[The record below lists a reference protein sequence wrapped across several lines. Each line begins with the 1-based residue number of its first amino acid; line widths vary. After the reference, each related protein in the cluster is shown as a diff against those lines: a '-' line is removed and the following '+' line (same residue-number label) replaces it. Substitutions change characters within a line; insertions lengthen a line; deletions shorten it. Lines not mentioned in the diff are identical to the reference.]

1 MLTSLISSY
10 MKIFPRYFKLT
21 VMLLFLVVVFF
32 SYTLW
37 MLLSNPM
44 SQYLDSK
51 IASSLQEPSHYGS
64 QSNVISPSIPPNG
77 SSSSL
82 SSLLLDSMNN
92 NDTISVL
99 VGPTLIDGTGDP
111 PKPNAVIIINGNKIV
126 AVTNET
132 QYRDQYYYYSL
143 INNNETA
150 RVNVLNLTGKYVI
163 PGLFD
168 MHAHVAGVRK
178 NSYNQNFSENAL
190 EMLLDYGVTT
200 IRSPAGPTNESIAL
214 KHNVSKGNIEGPE
227 IFTAG
232 VLLNSPQIAIPFVE
246 KQISTEEQA
255 REEVRHQAEAGV
267 DFIKLYVGLP
277 PNLVKAA
284 IDEAH
289 SLGIRVIG
297 HLYMTSWTD
306 AANLG
311 IDALAHGVPV
321 SPFLLPSG
329 DKREQFLENGGGP
342 FEHLLWLDLVD
353 LNSTEIKEM
362 INALVENDIPVDP
375 TLSIYEAML
384 KDDGDDE
391 DADDGFSD
399 PQNQLRWAKVLQL
412 TKIMYDNGVQILSG
426 TDIPNFGLV
435 PGASLH
441 NELELLVEAG
451 IKPLEVIKIATNNG
465 ATALG
470 IDDRVGT
477 IQPEKQADMII
488 LSANPIKN
496 ISNTKEI
503 EAVLVDG
510 RFVADIDNNNQ

>member
-1 MLTSLISSY
+1 MT
-10 MKIFPRYFKLT
+10 IFLRFFVLT
-21 VMLLFLVVVFF
+21 VMLLFLVIVFF
-32 SYTLW
+32 SYILEV
-37 MLLSNPM
+37 LPSIPI
-44 SQYLDSK
+44 SQYLGSK
-51 IASSLQEPSHYGS
+51 IASSLQEPSQDES
-64 QSNVISPSIPPNG
+64 QSNIVSTSISPNN
-77 SSSSL
+77 SSL

-99 VGPTLIDGTGDP
+99 VGATLIDGTGDQ
-111 PKPNAVIIINGNKIV
+111 PKPNAVIIIDGNKIV

-132 QYRDQYYYYSL
+132 EYHDQYYYSL
-143 INNNETA
+143 VNNETA
-150 RVNVLNLTGKYVI
+150 RVNILNLTGKYMI

-178 NSYNQNFSENAL
+178 NSYSQNFSENAL

-200 IRSPAGPTNESIAL
+200 IRSPAGPTDESIAL
-214 KHNVSKGNIEGPE
+214 KHNVSEGDIEGPE

-232 VLLNSPQIAIPFVE
+232 VLLNSPQIPIPFVE

-255 REEVRHQAEAGV
+255 REEVRLQAEAGV

-297 HLYMTSWTD
+297 HLYMTSWTE

-311 IDALAHGVPV
+311 IDTLAHGVPV
-321 SPFLLPSG
+321 NPSLLPAG
-329 DKREQFLENGGGP
+329 EKREQFLENGGGP
-342 FEHLLWLDLVD
+342 FEHFLWLDLVD

-375 TLSIYEAML
+375 TLSIYEVML
-384 KDDGDDE
+384 KGDVDQDGS
-391 DADDGFSD
+391 SD

-412 TKIMYDNGVQILSG
+412 TKIMYDNGVRILSG
-426 TDIPNFGLV
+426 SDIPNFGLV

-441 NELELLVEAG
+441 NELEVLVEAG
-451 IKPLEVIKIATNNG
+451 IKPLEVIEIATNNG

-488 LSANPIKN
+488 LSASPIEN
-496 ISNTKEI
+496 ISNTKKI

-510 RFVADIDNNNQ
+510 RFAE

>member
-1 MLTSLISSY
+1 MLTSLIPGY

-21 VMLLFLVVVFF
+21 GMLLFLVVFF
-32 SYTLW
+32 FYTLL
-37 MLLSNPM
+37 MSPSNTI

-51 IASSLQEPSHYGS
+51 IASSIQEPTYYESH
-64 QSNVISPSIPPNG
+64 SNIASPSISQNN

-82 SSLLLDSMNN
+82 SSLPLDTMN

-246 KQISTEEQA
+246 KQISTEEEA
-255 REEVRHQAEAGV
+255 REEVRYQAAAGV
-267 DFIKLYVGLP
+267 DYIKLYVGLP

-289 SLGIRVIG
+289 IQGIRVIG

-306 AANLG
+306 AANSG
-311 IDALAHGVPV
+311 IDALTHGVPV
-321 SPFLLPSG
+321 NPFLLSAG

-342 FEHLLWLDLVD
+342 FDHLLWLDLVD
-353 LNSTEIKEM
+353 LNSKEIREM

-375 TLSIYEAML
+375 TLSIYEAIL
-384 KDDGDDE
+384 KDDG
-391 DADDGFSD
+391 GFSN

-412 TKIMYDNGVQILSG
+412 TKIMYDSGIQILSG
-426 TDIPNFGLV
+426 SDIPNFGLV

-441 NELELLVEAG
+441 NELEILAEAG
-451 IKPLEVIKIATNNG
+451 IKPLQVIEIATNNG
-465 ATALG
+465 AKALG
-470 IDDRVGT
+470 IDDIVGT
-477 IQPEKQADMII
+477 IQPEKQADMVV
-488 LSANPIKN
+488 LSANPLEN
-496 ISNTKEI
+496 ISNTKQI
-503 EAVLVDG
+503 EAVIVDG
-510 RFVADIDNNNQ
+510 RFADIDNNQ

>member
-1 MLTSLISSY
+1 MI
-10 MKIFPRYFKLT
+10 MFPHYFKLT
-21 VMLLFLVVVFF
+21 VMLLLLVVVLF
-32 SYTLW
+32 YTLL
-37 MLLSNPM
+37 MLSSNPI

-51 IASSLQEPSHYGS
+51 IAFPLQEPSRYES
-64 QSNVISPSIPPNG
+64 QSNILSPSISQND
-77 SSSSL
+77 SSSL
-82 SSLLLDSMNN
+82 SSMPIDTMSN

-99 VGPTLIDGTGDP
+99 AGPTLIDGTGDP
-111 PKPNAVIIINGNKIV
+111 PKPNAVIIINGDKIV

-132 QYRDQYYYYSL
+132 EYHDRYYYSL
-143 INNNETA
+143 TNNETT
-150 RVNVLNLTGKYVI
+150 RVNVLNLTGRYVM

-200 IRSPAGPTNESIAL
+200 IRSPAGPTNQSIAL
-214 KHNVSKGNIEGPE
+214 KHNVSEGNIEGPE

-232 VLLNSPQIAIPFVE
+232 VLLNGPQIAIPFVE
-246 KQISTEEQA
+246 AQISTEEQA
-255 REEVRHQAEAGV
+255 REEVRRQAEAGV

-277 PNLVKAA
+277 PNLVRAA

-289 SLGIRVIG
+289 SQGIRVIG

-311 IDALAHGVPV
+311 IDALTHGVPV
-321 SPFLLPSG
+321 NPFLLPSG
-329 DKREQFLENGGGP
+329 DRREQFIENGGGP
-342 FEHLLWLDLVD
+342 FEHFLWLDLVD
-353 LNSTEIKEM
+353 LNSTEIEEM

-384 KDDGDDE
+384 KDD
-391 DADDGFSD
+391 DGFSD

-412 TKIMYDNGVQILSG
+412 TKVMYDNGVQILSG
-426 TDIPNFGLV
+426 SDIPNFGLV

-451 IKPLEVIKIATNNG
+451 IKPLEVTEIATNNG

-477 IQPEKQADMII
+477 IQPGKEADMII
-488 LSANPIKN
+488 LSANPIEN

-510 RFVADIDNNNQ
+510 RFANIDNSN

>member
-1 MLTSLISSY
+1 MLTSLILVD
-10 MKIFPRYFKLT
+10 MKMFLRYFRFT
-21 VMLLFLVVVFF
+21 VEPLFLVVCI
-32 SYTLW
+32 LL
-37 MLLSNPM
+37 MLVSNPI
-44 SQYLDSK
+44 SPFLDST
-51 IASSLQEPSHYGS
+51 IACSLRQSSYYASGS
-64 QSNVISPSIPPNG
+64 IIFSSIPNST

-82 SSLLLDSMNN
+82 SLDTTN
-92 NDTISVL
+92 NDTLLVL

-111 PKPNAVIIINGNKIV
+111 PKANAVIIINGNKIV
-126 AVTNET
+126 AVINET
-132 QYRDQYYYYSL
+132 EYHDQYYSL
-143 INNNETA
+143 IHNENA
-150 RVNVLNLTGKYVI
+150 RANILNLTGKYVI

-190 EMLLDYGVTT
+190 DMLLDYGVTT
-200 IRSPAGPTNESIAL
+200 IRNPAGPTNQSIAL
-214 KHNVSKGNIEGPE
+214 KHNVCEGNIDGPE

-232 VLLNSPQIAIPFVE
+232 RLLNGPQITIPFVE
-246 KQISTEEQA
+246 KQISNEEEA
-255 REEVRHQAEAGV
+255 REEVRNQAAAGV
-267 DFIKLYVGLP
+267 DYVKLYVGLP

-289 SLGIRVIG
+289 IQGIKVIG

-311 IDALAHGVPV
+311 IDALTHGVPV
-321 SPFLLPSG
+321 NPFLLPAG
-329 DKREQFLENGGGP
+329 DKREKFLENGGGP
-342 FEHLLWLDLVD
+342 FDHFLWLDLVD
-353 LNSTEIKEM
+353 LNSTEIEEM

-384 KDDGDDE
+384 KDDASE
-391 DADDGFSD
+391 DGFSD

-441 NELELLVEAG
+441 NELELLAEAC
-451 IKPLEVIKIATNNG
+451 IKPLEVIEIATNNG
-465 ATALG
+465 AKALG
-470 IDDRVGT
+470 IDDITGT
-477 IQPEKQADMII
+477 IHPGKQADMIV
-488 LSANPIKN
+488 LSADPIQN

-503 EAVLVDG
+503 EAVMVDG
-510 RFVADIDNNNQ
+510 RFADKNQPLV

>member
-1 MLTSLISSY
+1 MPSY

-21 VMLLFLVVVFF
+21 VMPLFLVVIF
-32 SYTLW
+32 YTLW
-37 MLLSNPM
+37 MLPSNSI

-51 IASSLQEPSHYGS
+51 IESSLQEPSYYHIH
-64 QSNVISPSIPPNG
+64 SNMVSPSISQN
-77 SSSSL
+77 SL
-82 SSLLLDSMNN
+82 SLSWLPLDTTN

-99 VGPTLIDGTGDP
+99 IGPTLIDGTGDP

-132 QYRDQYYYYSL
+132 EYHDQYYSL
-143 INNNETA
+143 INNETA
-150 RVNVLNLTGKYVI
+150 RVNILNLTGKHVT

-178 NSYNQNFSENAL
+178 DSYNQNFSENAL

-200 IRSPAGPTNESIAL
+200 IRSPAGPTNQSIAL
-214 KHNVSKGNIEGPE
+214 KHNVSEGNIEGPE

-232 VLLNSPQIAIPFVE
+232 RLLNSPQIAIPFVE

-255 REEVRHQAEAGV
+255 REEVRHQAAAGV
-267 DFIKLYVGLP
+267 DYVKLYVGLS

-289 SLGIRVIG
+289 SRGIRVIG
-297 HLYMTSWTD
+297 HLYMTGWTD

-311 IDALAHGVPV
+311 IDALTHGVPV
-321 SPFLLPSG
+321 NPFLLSPG
-329 DKREQFLENGGGP
+329 DKREKFLENGGGP
-342 FEHLLWLDLVD
+342 FDHFLWLDLVD
-353 LNSTEIKEM
+353 LHSTEVEEM

-384 KDDGDDE
+384 KDDRYDN
-391 DADDGFSD
+391 GFSD

-412 TKIMYDNGVQILSG
+412 TRIMYDNGVQILSG
-426 TDIPNFGLV
+426 SDIPNFGLV

-441 NELELLVEAG
+441 NELELLVQAG
-451 IKPLEVIKIATNNG
+451 IKPLEAIEIATNNG
-465 ATALG
+465 AKALG
-470 IDDRVGT
+470 IDDIVGT

-488 LSANPIKN
+488 LSANPVEN

-503 EAVLVDG
+503 EAVMVDG
-510 RFVADIDNNNQ
+510 RFADIDNQ

>member
-1 MLTSLISSY
+1 M
-10 MKIFPRYFKLT
+10 FPRYFRYFNFI
-21 VMLLFLVVVFF
+21 VISLFSVVIV
-32 SYTLW
+32 YALW
-37 MLLSNPM
+37 MLLSNPI
-44 SQYLDSK
+44 SQYPDSK
-51 IASSLQEPSHYGS
+51 IASSLQEPSRYES
-64 QSNVISPSIPPNG
+64 QGRIASHFISQYG
-77 SSSSL
+77 SSSLL
-82 SSLLLDSMNN
+82 SSLSLDTMNN
-92 NDTISVL
+92 NTITVL
-99 VGPTLIDGTGDP
+99 AGPTLIDGTGDP
-111 PKPNAVIIINGNKIV
+111 PKPNAVIIINGNKIF

-132 QYRDQYYYYSL
+132 EYYDQYYSL
-143 INNNETA
+143 INNQSA
-150 RVNVLNLTGKYVI
+150 RVNILDLTGKYVI

-200 IRSPAGPTNESIAL
+200 IRSPAGPTNQSIAL
-214 KHNVSKGNIEGPE
+214 KHNVSEGNIEGPE

-232 VLLNSPQIAIPFVE
+232 RLLNGPQIAIPFVE

-255 REEVRHQAEAGV
+255 REEVRYQAAAGV
-267 DFIKLYVGLP
+267 DYVKLYVGLP

-289 SLGIRVIG
+289 SQGIGVIG
-297 HLYMTSWTD
+297 HLYMTTWTD

-321 SPFLLPSG
+321 NPFLLPSG
-329 DKREQFLENGGGP
+329 DKREQFFENNGGP
-342 FEHLLWLDLVD
+342 FDHFLWLDLVD
-353 LNSTEIKEM
+353 LNSTEIEEM
-362 INALVENDIPVDP
+362 VNALVENDIPVDP

-384 KDDGDDE
+384 KGDAHDDH
-391 DADDGFSD
+391 FYD
-399 PQNQLRWAKVLQL
+399 PQNQLRWAKVLKL

-426 TDIPNFGLV
+426 SDIPNFGLI

-451 IKPLEVIKIATNNG
+451 IKPLEVIEIATNNG

-470 IDDRVGT
+470 IDERVGT
-477 IQPEKQADMII
+477 IQPEKQADMIV
-488 LSANPIKN
+488 LSANPVEN
-496 ISNTKEI
+496 ISHSKEI

-510 RFVADIDNNNQ
+510 RFANIDNQ

>member
-1 MLTSLISSY
+1 MKML
-10 MKIFPRYFKLT
+10 PQYFKLT
-21 VMLLFLVVVFF
+21 AMLLFLIGAFF
-32 SYTLW
+32 FYILL
-37 MLLSNPM
+37 MLPSLLIF
-44 SQYLDSK
+44 QYADSK
-51 IASSLQEPSHYGS
+51 IASSLQEPSHHES
-64 QSNVISPSIPPNG
+64 QSNIVSTSISPNN
-77 SSSSL
+77 SSL
-82 SSLLLDSMNN
+82 SSLPLDTMNN

-99 VGPTLIDGTGDP
+99 VGSTLIDGTGDP
-111 PKPNAVIIINGNKIV
+111 PKPNAVIILNGNKIV

-132 QYRDQYYYYSL
+132 EYRDQYYYSL
-143 INNNETA
+143 TNNNETA
-150 RVNVLNLTGKYVI
+150 RVNILNLTGKYVI

-214 KHNVSKGNIEGPE
+214 KHNVSKGDIEGPE
-227 IFTAG
+227 MFTAG
-232 VLLNSPQIAIPFVE
+232 VLLNGPQIAIPFVE
-246 KQISTEEQA
+246 AQISTEEQA
-255 REEVRHQAEAGV
+255 REEVRRQAEAGV

-311 IDALAHGVPV
+311 IDALTHGVPV
-321 SPFLLPSG
+321 NPFLLPSG

-342 FEHLLWLDLVD
+342 FEHFLWLDLVD
-353 LNSTEIKEM
+353 LNSTEIKAM

-384 KDDGDDE
+384 KEAGDDDE
-391 DADDGFSD
+391 DDGFSN

-412 TKIMYDNGVQILSG
+412 TKIMYDNGIQILSG
-426 TDIPNFGLV
+426 SDTPNFGLV

-441 NELELLVEAG
+441 NELELLAEAG

-470 IDDRVGT
+470 IPDRVGT

-488 LSANPIKN
+488 LSANPIEN
-496 ISNTKEI
+496 MSNTKEI

-510 RFVADIDNNNQ
+510 RFVADIDNNNNQ

>member
-1 MLTSLISSY
+1 M
-10 MKIFPRYFKLT
+10 FPRYFKFSLT
-21 VMLLFLVVVFF
+21 LLFSIVIV
-32 SYTLW
+32 YTLS
-37 MLLSNPM
+37 MLISNPI
-44 SQYLDSK
+44 SHQYFDSTIVSSLQVPSSYESRSN
-51 IASSLQEPSHYGS
+51 IASSSSVS
-64 QSNVISPSIPPNG
+64 QND
-77 SSSSL
+77 SSL
-82 SSLLLDSMNN
+82 SLLSLDSTN

-99 VGPTLIDGTGDP
+99 VGPTLIDGTGDL
-111 PKPNAVIIINGNKIV
+111 PKQNAVIIINGNRIV

-132 QYRDQYYYYSL
+132 EYHDRYYCSL
-143 INNNETA
+143 INNQTA
-150 RVNVLNLTGKYVI
+150 RVNILNLTGKYVI

-190 EMLLDYGVTT
+190 NMLLDYGVTT

-214 KHNVSKGNIEGPE
+214 KQNVSKGNIEGPE

-246 KQISTEEQA
+246 KQINTEEQA
-255 REEVRHQAEAGV
+255 REEVRHQAAAGV
-267 DFIKLYVGLP
+267 DYVKLYVGLP

-289 SLGIRVIG
+289 SRGIRVIG

-311 IDALAHGVPV
+311 IDALTHGVPV
-321 SPFLLPSG
+321 NPSLLPSG

-342 FEHLLWLDLVD
+342 FDHFLWLDLVD

-362 INALVENDIPVDP
+362 ISALVENDIPVDP

-384 KDDGDDE
+384 KDDIDG
-391 DADDGFSD
+391 DGFSD

-426 TDIPNFGLV
+426 SDIPNFGLI

-441 NELELLVEAG
+441 NELEVLAEAG
-451 IKPLEVIKIATNNG
+451 IKPLEVVEIATNNG
-465 ATALG
+465 AKALG
-470 IDDRVGT
+470 IDDVVGT
-477 IQPEKQADMII
+477 IQPKKQADII
-488 LSANPIKN
+488 VLSSDPIEN
-496 ISNTKEI
+496 INNTKKI
-503 EAVLVDG
+503 EAVIVDG
-510 RFVADIDNNNQ
+510 RFADIDNQ

>member
-1 MLTSLISSY
+1 
-10 MKIFPRYFKLT
+10 MKMFPQHFKFT
-21 VMLLFLVVVFF
+21 VMPLFLVVGV
-32 SYTLW
+32 YTLW
-37 MLLSNPM
+37 ILLSNPF
-44 SQYLDSK
+44 SQSLDSTIAPSLREPSYYESNTI
-51 IASSLQEPSHYGS
+51 IASAS
-64 QSNVISPSIPPNG
+64 ISENN
-77 SSSSL
+77 SSL
-82 SSLLLDSMNN
+82 SSLSVDTMN
-92 NDTISVL
+92 NDTVSVL

-111 PKPNAVIIINGNKIV
+111 PKPNAVIVINGNKIV

-132 QYRDQYYYYSL
+132 EYSDQYYSL
-143 INNNETA
+143 INSETA
-150 RVNVLNLTGKYVI
+150 RVNILNLTGKYVI

-200 IRSPAGPTNESIAL
+200 IRSPAGPTNQSIAL
-214 KHNVSKGNIEGPE
+214 KHNVSEGNIEGPE

-232 VLLNSPQIAIPFVE
+232 RLLNGPQIAIPFVE

-255 REEVRHQAEAGV
+255 REEVRYQAAAGV
-267 DFIKLYVGLP
+267 DYVKLYVGLP
-277 PNLVKAA
+277 PNMVKAA

-289 SLGIRVIG
+289 SQGIGVIG
-297 HLYMTSWTD
+297 HLYMTTWTD

-329 DKREQFLENGGGP
+329 DKREQFLENNGGP
-342 FEHLLWLDLVD
+342 FDHFLWLDLVD
-353 LNSTEIKEM
+353 LNSTEIEEM
-362 INALVENDIPVDP
+362 VNALVENDIPVDP

-384 KDDGDDE
+384 KGDTHDDH
-391 DADDGFSD
+391 FYD
-399 PQNQLRWAKVLQL
+399 PQNKLRWAKVLKL

-426 TDIPNFGLV
+426 SDIPNFGLI

-451 IKPLEVIKIATNNG
+451 IKPLEVIEIATNNG

-477 IQPEKQADMII
+477 IQPGKEADMII
-488 LSANPIKN
+488 LSANPIEN
-496 ISNTKEI
+496 ISNTQEI
-503 EAVLVDG
+503 EAVIVDG
-510 RFVADIDNNNQ
+510 RFADIDNQRLVN

>member
-1 MLTSLISSY
+1 MT
-10 MKIFPRYFKLT
+10 IFLRFFVLT
-21 VMLLFLVVVFF
+21 VMLLFLVIVFF
-32 SYTLW
+32 SYILEVLPSIPT
-37 MLLSNPM
+37 
-44 SQYLDSK
+44 SQYLGSK
-51 IASSLQEPSHYGS
+51 IASSLQEPSQDES
-64 QSNVISPSIPPNG
+64 QSNIVSTSISPNN
-77 SSSSL
+77 SSL

-99 VGPTLIDGTGDP
+99 VGATLIDGTGDQ
-111 PKPNAVIIINGNKIV
+111 PKPNAVIIIDGNKIV

-132 QYRDQYYYYSL
+132 EYHDQYYYSL
-143 INNNETA
+143 VNNETA
-150 RVNVLNLTGKYVI
+150 RVNILNLTGKYMI

-178 NSYNQNFSENAL
+178 NSYSQNFSENAL

-200 IRSPAGPTNESIAL
+200 IRSPAGPTDESIAL
-214 KHNVSKGNIEGPE
+214 KHNVSEGDIEGPE

-232 VLLNSPQIAIPFVE
+232 VLLNSPQIPIPFVE

-255 REEVRHQAEAGV
+255 REEVRLQAEAGV

-297 HLYMTSWTD
+297 HLYMTSWTE

-321 SPFLLPSG
+321 NPSLLPAG
-329 DKREQFLENGGGP
+329 EKREQFLENGGGP
-342 FEHLLWLDLVD
+342 FEHFLWLDLVD

-375 TLSIYEAML
+375 TLSIYEVML
-384 KDDGDDE
+384 KGDVDQDGS
-391 DADDGFSD
+391 SD

-412 TKIMYDNGVQILSG
+412 TKIMYDNGVRILSG
-426 TDIPNFGLV
+426 SDIPNFGLV

-441 NELELLVEAG
+441 NELEVLVEAG
-451 IKPLEVIKIATNNG
+451 IKPLEVIEIATNNG

-488 LSANPIKN
+488 LSASPIEN
-496 ISNTKEI
+496 ISNTKKI

-510 RFVADIDNNNQ
+510 RFAE

>member
-1 MLTSLISSY
+1 
-10 MKIFPRYFKLT
+10 
-21 VMLLFLVVVFF
+21 MLLFLVIVFF
-32 SYTLW
+32 SYILEVLPSIPT
-37 MLLSNPM
+37 
-44 SQYLDSK
+44 SQYLGSK
-51 IASSLQEPSHYGS
+51 IASSLQEPSQDES
-64 QSNVISPSIPPNG
+64 QSNIVSTSISPNN
-77 SSSSL
+77 SSL

-99 VGPTLIDGTGDP
+99 VGATLIDGTGDQ
-111 PKPNAVIIINGNKIV
+111 PKPNAVIIIDGNKIV

-132 QYRDQYYYYSL
+132 EYHDQYYYSL
-143 INNNETA
+143 VNNETA
-150 RVNVLNLTGKYVI
+150 RVNILNLTGKYMI

-178 NSYNQNFSENAL
+178 NSYSQNFSENAL

-200 IRSPAGPTNESIAL
+200 IRSPAGPTDESIAL
-214 KHNVSKGNIEGPE
+214 KHNVSEGDIEGPE

-232 VLLNSPQIAIPFVE
+232 VLLNSPQIPIPFVE

-255 REEVRHQAEAGV
+255 REEVRLQAEAGV

-297 HLYMTSWTD
+297 HLYMTSWTE

-321 SPFLLPSG
+321 NPSLLPAG
-329 DKREQFLENGGGP
+329 EKREQFLENGGGP
-342 FEHLLWLDLVD
+342 FEHFLWLDLVD

-375 TLSIYEAML
+375 TLSIYEVML
-384 KDDGDDE
+384 KGDVDQDGS
-391 DADDGFSD
+391 SD

-426 TDIPNFGLV
+426 SDIPNFGLV

-441 NELELLVEAG
+441 NELEVLVEAG
-451 IKPLEVIKIATNNG
+451 IKPLEVIEIATNNG

-488 LSANPIKN
+488 LSASPIEN
-496 ISNTKEI
+496 ISNTKKI

-510 RFVADIDNNNQ
+510 RFAE

>member
-1 MLTSLISSY
+1 MKML
-10 MKIFPRYFKLT
+10 PRCFKLT
-21 VMLLFLVVVFF
+21 AMLFFLIVVSFF
-32 SYTLW
+32 SYTPL
-37 MLLSNPM
+37 MLPSNPI
-44 SQYLDSK
+44 SPYLDSK
-51 IASSLQEPSHYGS
+51 IASSLQEGSSHFESHSDIISTFIS
-64 QSNVISPSIPPNG
+64 QNG

-82 SSLLLDSMNN
+82 SSLSLDTMN

-99 VGPTLIDGTGDP
+99 AGPTLIDGTGDP
-111 PKPNAVIIINGNKIV
+111 PKPNSVIIITGNKIV

-132 QYRDQYYYYSL
+132 EYHNQYFYSL
-143 INNNETA
+143 INNETA

-190 EMLLDYGVTT
+190 KMLLDYGVTT
-200 IRSPAGPTNESIAL
+200 IRSPAGPTYESIAL
-214 KHNVSKGNIEGPE
+214 KHNVSEGNIEGPE

-232 VLLNSPQIAIPFVE
+232 VLLNGPQIAIPFVE
-246 KQISTEEQA
+246 AQISTEEQA
-255 REEVRHQAEAGV
+255 REEVRRQAEAGV

-277 PNLVKAA
+277 PNLVRAA

-289 SLGIRVIG
+289 SQGIRVIG

-311 IDALAHGVPV
+311 IDALTHGVPV
-321 SPFLLPSG
+321 NPFLLPSG
-329 DKREQFLENGGGP
+329 DRREQFIENGGGP
-342 FEHLLWLDLVD
+342 FEHFLWLDLVD
-353 LNSTEIKEM
+353 LNSTEIEEM

-384 KDDGDDE
+384 KD
-391 DADDGFSD
+391 DDGFSD

-426 TDIPNFGLV
+426 SDIPNFGLV

-451 IKPLEVIKIATNNG
+451 IKPLEVTEIATNNG

-477 IQPEKQADMII
+477 IQPGKEADMII
-488 LSANPIKN
+488 LSANPIEN

-510 RFVADIDNNNQ
+510 RFANIDKSN

>member
-1 MLTSLISSY
+1 M
-10 MKIFPRYFKLT
+10 FPRYFKLT
-21 VMLLFLVVVFF
+21 AMLLFLVVFF
-32 SYTLW
+32 SYTPL
-37 MLLSNPM
+37 MLPSDPL

-51 IASSLQEPSHYGS
+51 IASSLQEPSQYES
-64 QSNVISPSIPPNG
+64 QSNIPSASISQNG
-77 SSSSL
+77 SSLSSSL
-82 SSLLLDSMNN
+82 SPDTMNN

-132 QYRDQYYYYSL
+132 EYHDQYYYYSL
-143 INNNETA
+143 TNNETA
-150 RVNVLNLTGKYVI
+150 RVNILNLTGKYVI

-200 IRSPAGPTNESIAL
+200 IRNPAGPTNQSIAL
-214 KHNVSKGNIEGPE
+214 KHNVSEGNIEGPE

-232 VLLNSPQIAIPFVE
+232 RLLNGPQIAIPFVE
-246 KQISTEEQA
+246 KQISTEEEA
-255 REEVRHQAEAGV
+255 REEVRNQAEAGV
-267 DFIKLYVGLP
+267 DFVKLYVGLP

-289 SLGIRVIG
+289 SQGIRVIG

-311 IDALAHGVPV
+311 IDALTHGVPV

-342 FEHLLWLDLVD
+342 FDHFLWLDLVD
-353 LNSTEIKEM
+353 LNSMEIKEM
-362 INALVENDIPVDP
+362 IHALVENDIPVDP

-384 KDDGDDE
+384 KDDGYD
-391 DADDGFSD
+391 DDGFSN

-412 TKIMYDNGVQILSG
+412 TKMMYDNGVQILSG
-426 TDIPNFGLV
+426 TDIPNFGLI

-441 NELELLVEAG
+441 NELELLAEAG
-451 IKPLEVIKIATNNG
+451 IKPLEVIEIATNNG
-465 ATALG
+465 AKALG
-470 IDDRVGT
+470 IDDIVGT
-477 IQPEKQADMII
+477 IQAEKQADMIV
-488 LSANPIKN
+488 LSANPVEN
-496 ISNTKEI
+496 ISNTKKI
-503 EAVLVDG
+503 EAVIVDG
-510 RFVADIDNNNQ
+510 RFADIDNNQ

>member
-1 MLTSLISSY
+1 
-10 MKIFPRYFKLT
+10 MKMFPQQFKFT
-21 VMLLFLVVVFF
+21 VMPLFLVVGV
-32 SYTLW
+32 YTLW
-37 MLLSNPM
+37 MLLSNPF
-44 SQYLDSK
+44 SQSLDST
-51 IASSLQEPSHYGS
+51 IAPSLQEPSYYE
-64 QSNVISPSIPPNG
+64 SNTIIASASISENN
-77 SSSSL
+77 SSL
-82 SSLLLDSMNN
+82 SSLSVDTMN
-92 NDTISVL
+92 NDTVSVL

-111 PKPNAVIIINGNKIV
+111 PKPDAVIIINGNKIV

-132 QYRDQYYYYSL
+132 EYHDQYYYSL
-143 INNNETA
+143 INNESA
-150 RVNVLNLTGKYVI
+150 RVNILNLTGKYVI

-200 IRSPAGPTNESIAL
+200 IRNPAGPTNQSIAL
-214 KHNVSKGNIEGPE
+214 KHNVSEGNIEGPE

-232 VLLNSPQIAIPFVE
+232 RLLNGPQIAIPFVE
-246 KQISTEEQA
+246 KQISTEEEA
-255 REEVRHQAEAGV
+255 REEVRNQAEAGV
-267 DFIKLYVGLP
+267 DFVKLYVGLP

-289 SLGIRVIG
+289 SQGIRVIG

-311 IDALAHGVPV
+311 IDALTHGVPV

-342 FEHLLWLDLVD
+342 FDHFLWLDLVD
-353 LNSTEIKEM
+353 LNSMEIKEM
-362 INALVENDIPVDP
+362 IHALVENDIPVDP

-384 KDDGDDE
+384 KDDGYD
-391 DADDGFSD
+391 DDGFSN

-426 TDIPNFGLV
+426 SDIPNFGLV

-441 NELELLVEAG
+441 NELELLAEAG
-451 IKPLEVIKIATNNG
+451 IKPLEVIEIATNNG
-465 ATALG
+465 AKALG
-470 IDDRVGT
+470 IDDIVGT
-477 IQPEKQADMII
+477 IQAEKQADMIV
-488 LSANPIKN
+488 LSANPVEN
-496 ISNTKEI
+496 ISNTKKI
-503 EAVLVDG
+503 EAVIVDG
-510 RFVADIDNNNQ
+510 RFADIDNNQ